1 MKIEWQHFFFLLFIV
16 NFSILSCKSNSSG
29 PEVQKPDAPIIV
41 PKSAENSVIEKGV
54 DAIPEMNAIFFEW
67 RSPRAEV
74 QGWNVYKKKAESGSF
89 QFLTN
94 VSNVDTSFIDQNVL
108 VGTRYWYYVTAVGLN
123 GQESQPSD
131 TVDYK
136 LLEKANSLSNT
147 LDVHPVF
154 EWHTSGVAPIF
165 YILRL
170 YENPQQKPIWI
181 TEISPG
187 YQGQRETVNFN
198 SDGSAVETSLEKNKT
213 YSWRVDELG
222 SEANSGSESHW
233 KVFTV
238 PE

>member
-1 MKIEWQHFFFLLFIV
+1 MKIQEQHFFFLLFIII
-16 NFSILSCKSNSSG
+16 FSILSCKLNSSG
-29 PEVQKPDAPIIV
+29 PEVQKPDPPIIV
-41 PKSAENSVIEKGV
+41 PKSAESSVIEKGV

-67 RSPRAEV
+67 HHPQANIRV
-74 QGWNVYKKKAESGSF
+74 WNIYKKKAKSGSF
-89 QFLTN
+89 KFLTN
-94 VSNVDTSFIDQNVL
+94 VSDVDTSFIDQNVL

-123 GQESQPSD
+123 GRESQPSD

-136 LLEKANSLSNT
+136 LLIKANSLGNT
-147 LDVHPVF
+147 LNAHPVF
-154 EWHTSGVAPIF
+154 EWNNSGVAPIF

-181 TEISPG
+181 AEIPPN

-198 SDGSAVETSLEKNKT
+198 SDSSAVETSLEKNKT
-213 YSWRVDELG
+213 YAWRIDKVG
-222 SEANSGSESHW
+222 SEANTGSESHW